1 MKREAISLI
10 PMENKPAKS
19 AAAPRLRSGP
29 IARMARKGY
38 DTSMAIVEALVRAA
52 SPLDGR
58 LLELSGG
65 FRTSGRSF
73 ALWIH
78 ACSLGEMM
86 VARRFIDCWR
96 AHAADDEIFISAW
109 TGDGHR
115 IALSQR
121 SAGEQVA
128 WFPLDSRAAM
138 RRAYDA
144 VRPRAVIL
152 CEAELWPNH
161 LAEAESRGIPVFV
174 INGRMSRLDHGKY
187 ARIGRMASTF
197 FAIPEVVFAQSE
209 QDAHRFSALGARRT
223 LVTGNMKFDAMKQE
237 DSGSQG
243 EMEFAGMP
251 YLLAASTHPG
261 EEAAV
266 LKAFKECRAQRP
278 DLKLVIAPRHVSRA
292 NEIAR
297 LARRHGLRTA
307 VRPRDPRATDAQCIV
322 VDRMGLLPALYA
334 GAEFA
339 FVGKSLHARG
349 GQNFLEA
356 VQADCPVVVGPYT
369 ENFDGMLAPFLASGA
384 VWQLHDAGKLP
395 EAFRT
400 LSNQAHLRDEMAK
413 KARLVVRE
421 QSGAT
426 ELTVREILSRL

>member
-1 MKREAISLI
+1 LFAV
-10 PMENKPAKS
+10 ENKPEKQPG
-19 AAAPRLRSGP
+19 PRRQ
-29 IARMARKGY
+29 ARRLKVAARKGY
-38 DTSMAIVEALVRAA
+38 DVSMAVVGALARGAT
-52 SPLDGR
+52 PLSR
-58 LLELSGG
+58 KLRELSGA
-65 FRTSGRSF
+65 FRPSSPPF
-73 ALWIH
+73 FLWVH
-78 ACSLGEMM
+78 ACSVGEMM

-96 AHAADDEIFISAW
+96 DKTGHDRIFLTAW
-109 TGDGHR
+109 TRDGHR
-115 IALSQR
+115 IAESQIQP
-121 SAGEQVA
+121 GETAA

-138 RRAYDA
+138 RRAYDT
-144 VRPRAVIL
+144 VQPKAVIL

-237 DSGSQG
+237 DSESQG
-243 EMEFAGMP
+243 EMEFSGRP
-251 YLLAASTHPG
+251 YLLAASSHPG

-292 NEIAR
+292 SEIAR

-307 VRPRDPRATDAQCIV
+307 VWPRDPRATDVQCVV
-322 VDRMGLLPALYA
+322 VDRIGLLPTLYA

-384 VWQLHDAGKLP
+384 VWQLHDAEKLP

-400 LSNQAHLRDEMAK
+400 LSNQAPIRDEMAK

-421 QSGAT
+421 RSGAT

>member
-1 MKREAISLI
+1 ML
-10 PMENKPAKS
+10 PH
-19 AAAPRLRSGP
+19 LRSGP
-29 IARMARKGY
+29 VTRIARMGY
-38 DTSMAIVEALVRAA
+38 DTSMTLLEALVRAA
-52 SPLDGR
+52 SPLDGQLR
-58 LLELSGG
+58 ELSGG

-73 ALWIH
+73 GLWIH
-78 ACSLGEMM
+78 ACSVGEMM

-96 AHAADDEIFISAW
+96 ARAPDDDLFLSAW

-121 SAGEQVA
+121 SAGEHVA

-161 LAEAESRGIPVFV
+161 LAEAKARGIPVFV
-174 INGRMSRLDHGKY
+174 INGRMSQRDHTKY
-187 ARIGRMASTF
+187 ARIGRIASTF

-209 QDAHRFSALGARRT
+209 QDATRFSALGARRT
-223 LVTGNMKFDAMKQE
+223 LVTGNMKFDAMAGE

-243 EMEFAGMP
+243 AMEFGGMS
-251 YLLAASTHPG
+251 YFLAASTHPG
-261 EEAAV
+261 EEAAI
-266 LKAFKECRAQRP
+266 LAAFREGAAQRP
-278 DLKLVIAPRHVSRA
+278 DLKLVIAPRHVNRT
-292 NEIAR
+292 NGIAR
-297 LARRHGLRTA
+297 LARRHGLRGA
-307 VRPRDPRATDAQCIV
+307 VWPRDPRATHAQCVV

-334 GAEFA
+334 HAEFA

-356 VQADCPVVVGPYT
+356 VQAGCPVVVGPYT
-369 ENFDGMLAPFLASGA
+369 QNFDDMLAPFLASGA
-384 VWQLHDAGKLP
+384 VWQLHDAGKLS

-400 LSNQAHLRDEMAK
+400 LSNQAQIRDEMAK
-413 KARLVVRE
+413 KARLIMRE